1 MTNANTI
8 LFITEKTQRIL
19 RIMTELGAA
28 QAQSSA
34 LRSSMKRAA
43 ELLGRHKSLGG
54 VETDA
59 DMHSMLII
67 LDVAQQCKAYD
78 AKGKIAYFN
87 ANWEKIAPYWHDG
100 FRAQETFAYELGL
113 PGWVQ
118 LKVHEGTWDPSGA
131 PAKVVSPKQEAPQ
144 QPEIRRVIDGKL
156 GIVKRIV
163 GKKTDYLWI
172 NAPEGEQ
179 QFKTLTA
186 ARQAVEGQ
194 LEAA

>member
-1 MTNANTI
+1 MTG
-8 LFITEKTQRIL
+8 LFVTEKMQRII

-43 ELLGRHKSLGG
+43 KLLGRHKSLGG

-59 DMHSMLII
+59 DMHSMLVI

-78 AKGKIAYFN
+78 EKGKIAYFN

-100 FRAQETFAYELGL
+100 FHAQETFARELGL
-113 PGWVQ
+113 PDWVQ
-118 LKVHEGTWDPSGA
+118 MKVYDGTWDPSGA
-131 PAKVVSPKQEAPQ
+131 SAKVTPMKKEAS
-144 QPEIRRVIDGKL
+144 QPSETLRVIDAKL
-156 GIVKRIV
+156 GLVKRIV
-163 GKKTDYLWI
+163 GSKIDYLWT
-172 NAPEGEQ
+172 AGPGGEQ
-179 QFKTLTA
+179 QFDSLTA
-186 ARQAVEGQ
+186 ARQAAEGQ